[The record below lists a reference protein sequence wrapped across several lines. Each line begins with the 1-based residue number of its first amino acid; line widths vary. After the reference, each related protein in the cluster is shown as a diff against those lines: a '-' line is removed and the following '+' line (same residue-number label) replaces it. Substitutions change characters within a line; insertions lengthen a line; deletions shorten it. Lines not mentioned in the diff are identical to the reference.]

1 MDTRI
6 LVTLGPSSLNEE
18 TVKKIAQHPI
28 YLFRIN
34 LSHTPVAAVAP
45 TIDRI
50 RRWSQVPICV
60 DSEGAQIRNQSMNG
74 HPVMLR
80 KGESVRIHFD
90 PVEGDANN
98 LSLTPGSVARDLVV
112 GDRLRIDFDA
122 ACLRV
127 VQRCRT
133 HSLAVVETGGRVGAN
148 KAVDMDRRVPLPAM
162 TPKDRE
168 AIAVAREMGIRH
180 FALSF
185 ANSREDVAQMRDLIG
200 PEAVLISKIESADGV
215 LNLGG
220 ILDSSDEVLID
231 RGDLSR
237 QVRIEKIPFLQ
248 RRIIA
253 MARSH
258 GVPVHVATNL
268 LESMV
273 NAGQPTRAEVND
285 VVSTLLMGANGLVL
299 AAETAIG
306 AYPEEAVAMVSR
318 LIDQVGRWTPNS
330 SIPDILHA

>member
-6 LVTLGPSSLNEE
+6 LVTLGPSSLKPE
-18 TVKKIAQHPI
+18 TVKKIAQHPV

-34 LSHTPVAAVAP
+34 LSHTPVEAVAP
-45 TIDRI
+45 TIEKI
-50 RRWSQVPICV
+50 RRWSDVPICI
-60 DSEGAQIRNQSMNG
+60 DSQGAQIRNQAMNG
-74 HPVMLR
+74 HPVR
-80 KGESVRIHFD
+80 FEAGEPVRIHFD
-90 PVEGDANN
+90 AIEGDANN
-98 LSLTPGSVARDLVV
+98 LSLTPGGVARELMV

-122 ACLRV
+122 ACVRV
-127 VQRCRT
+127 IERHRDHC
-133 HSLAVVETGGRVGAN
+133 LAVVETGGRVGSN
-148 KAVDMDRRVPLPAM
+148 KAVDMDRSVVLPAV
-162 TPKDRE
+162 TDKDRA
-168 AIAVAREMGIRH
+168 AIAVAREMGIGH

-185 ANSREDVAQMRDLIG
+185 ANSPGDVGQMRALIG
-200 PEAVLISKIESADGV
+200 PEAVLISKVESADGV
-215 LNLGG
+215 RNLGG
-220 ILDSSDEVLID
+220 ILAASDEILID

-253 MARSH
+253 MARAK

-285 VVSTLLMGANGLVL
+285 VVSTLLMGADGLVL

-306 AYPEEAVAMVSR
+306 DYPAEAVAMVSR
-318 LIDQVGRWTPNS
+318 LIDQYRRWTPNS
-330 SIPDILHA
+330 SIGEILQA